1 MASQSKSTKKKGIIF
16 IDKYKV
22 YYYDELHPS
31 ILQLPFQP
39 NTIQDLEVFDKDLLA
54 NHIKTFIETN
64 KLLPT
69 NILFIFADSILF
81 EKAFPISPVDNRDAE
96 IQTFL
101 ENIPFEMVS
110 YKVFN
115 LGSEFRVVALNREI
129 YLSIKAGF
137 EKLGF
142 SSAGA
147 IPLFLLGDAFKTRSS
162 LDFEMVKFALSRFDQ
177 LQKQN
182 IVEDVTGFNINE
194 ESGKTNGNSHAQQ
207 KNKKKYEVIGLVA
220 VAAIFFILSV
230 IIYLQFTQKPAKKP
244 SPVPKTIVAPTSVD
258 IPTIEPQ
265 PTETSTPS
273 ATPTK

>member
-31 ILQLPFQP
+31 ILQFPFQP

>member
-1 MASQSKSTKKKGIIF
+1 M
-16 IDKYKV
+16 
-22 YYYDELHPS
+22 
-31 ILQLPFQP
+31 
-39 NTIQDLEVFDKDLLA
+39 
-54 NHIKTFIETN
+54 
-64 KLLPT
+64 
-69 NILFIFADSILF
+69 
-81 EKAFPISPVDNRDAE
+81 
-96 IQTFL
+96 
-101 ENIPFEMVS
+101 
-110 YKVFN
+110 
-115 LGSEFRVVALNREI
+115 VALNREI